1 MQDAETTHA
10 TTEVPAEHGKAN
22 FPPFDQTTFA
32 SQIFWLTITFGF
44 LFVVLWRVA
53 GPRIQG
59 AIALRRNAINKD
71 LDEAARQRDEA
82 EAAGAAY
89 QAALTSARNSA
100 RALAEENR
108 KRIVGEIEAAKAK
121 ADADAQA
128 AMAAAEQRIAAKRA
142 EAKAHVTKA
151 ASEAAV
157 AIVARLTGETV
168 SAVEAEAALPATSK
182 G

>member
-1 MQDAETTHA
+1 MQEADTTQA
-10 TTEVPAEHGKAN
+10 TTELSAEHKSP
-22 FPPFDQTTFA
+22 FPPFDQATFA
-32 SQIFWLTITFGF
+32 SQLFWLTITFAF
-44 LFVVLWRVA
+44 LFVVLWRVS
-53 GPRIQG
+53 GPRIHS
-59 AIALRRNAINKD
+59 AITLRRNAINKD

-89 QAALTSARNSA
+89 QTSLTGARTKA
-100 RALAEENR
+100 RALADENR
-108 KRIVGEIEAAKAK
+108 KRITGEIDAAKAK

-128 AMAAAEQRIAAKRA
+128 ATAAAEQRIAAKRN
-142 EAKAHVTKA
+142 EAKAHIVKA

-168 SAVEAEAALPATSK
+168 SPEEAQAALPSNK